1 MSADAVSTISY
12 KRSTIFSLDGEG
24 FNISKILEFDYY
36 EDILKQSVTATMKI
50 ASSFSYVNQ
59 LPIRGGEKVEL
70 NISTSFG
77 ETKFEGDNALYVY
90 KVSDHKTSRM
100 VEECV
105 LHLTTLENFSNQS
118 TRCMKTVSYTHLTLP
133 TSDLV

>member
-1 MSADAVSTISY
+1 MSADAVTTLSY

-70 NISTSFG
+70 NIATSFG

-90 KVSDHKTSRM
+90 KVSDA
-100 VEECV
+100 
-105 LHLTTLENFSNQS
+105 
-118 TRCMKTVSYTHLTLP
+118 VSDELLFLKL
-133 TSDLV
+133 DK